1 MADIAD
7 LRTNE
12 GALTERVARLLL
24 GAPSAPLVTN
34 KMVRFGDIGVNVV
47 TGRFF
52 DFEEEKSGDRN
63 ALVRLV
69 KPELENGEAE
79 AWIKANVIDAP
90 LEPLPPE
97 LEAERALLGLLSLRP
112 ELIAEVE
119 EEVIP
124 EMFLSDVHGRMFAGI
139 AGAVNDVPPR
149 SVTLMTLLDACGG
162 DKLMPVF
169 GGRTLI
175 EYIAQVTADAPDAPD
190 AAHMARSLAIQVRS
204 RANAEVG
211 IDDDYDLDPAPAP
224 WVPRFR
230 GVRFENIDTP
240 GPEHS
245 YVIDD
250 WMTEGGKMVV
260 GGASLSGKSFL
271 AIHMAMCIATGM
283 PFFGN
288 KVLMPGL
295 VVYQAGEGETGI
307 RKRFRAWRQYF
318 DVKPGTMIPLY
329 IIEQKIDIFNPQAD
343 TVPFI
348 DEIHNIC
355 RTYDAPLRAI
365 FIDTLAKA
373 SIGAD
378 ENSGRDMGVVLSNVD
393 RISDA
398 FPRANTGLVHHMNAG
413 GTKLR
418 GHTSVYANV
427 DQVVVVA
434 KNEDGKTST
443 ATLDKQ
449 KDGESGIK
457 IPFDLYQVEIGRR
470 PIDGKP
476 ITSCVVVPTSA
487 ELQVN
492 GSGPK
497 KGRSINLSDRNS
509 IILSS
514 LQKAM
519 GDHGEPVPPAL
530 ISKLPKSIRVV
541 VQYKYWRDAFFAVAG
556 EMSDDVR
563 KKAISRAGEK
573 LLVLRIIGRDGNYV
587 WLTGRSFSE
596 APEPMQ
602 GGSGAASEMQHDL
615 IDDPL
620 DFSPR

>member
-1 MADIAD
+1 MA
-7 LRTNE
+7 
-12 GALTERVARLLL
+12 LL
-24 GAPSAPLVTN
+24 GAPTKPRVENGSI
-34 KMVRFGDIGVNVV
+34 RFGDIVVNVV

-52 DFEEEKSGDRN
+52 DFEEEKSGDVHD
-63 ALVRLV
+63 LVRLV
-69 KPELENGEAE
+69 KPDLQNGAAE
-79 AWIKANVIDAP
+79 VWVKTNVVDAP
-90 LEPLPPE
+90 RAALPDE
-97 LEAERALLGLLSLRP
+97 LEAERALIGLLAMQP
-112 ELIAEVE
+112 ELMAEVE
-119 EEVIP
+119 EEVTA
-124 EMFLSDVHGRMFAGI
+124 EMFLSEIHGEMFAGI
-139 AGAVNDVPPR
+139 AAAANEDPPR
-149 SVTLMTLLDACGG
+149 QIGIKGLLTACGG
-162 DKLMPVF
+162 DELMPVF
-169 GGRTLI
+169 GGRTLLQ
-175 EYIAQVTADAPDAPD
+175 YIAEVAAGAPIAPD
-190 AAHMARSLAIQVRS
+190 AAHLARSLAIQVRS
-204 RANAEVG
+204 AANAEVG
-211 IDDDYDLDPAPAP
+211 IDDDYDLDPPPAP

-230 GVRFENIDTP
+230 GVRFEHIDTP
-240 GPEHS
+240 GPEHT

-250 WMTEGGKMVV
+250 WLTEGGKMVV

-307 RKRFRAWRQYF
+307 RKRFRAWRKYF
-318 DVKPGTMIPLY
+318 EVATGTQIPLY

-348 DEIHNIC
+348 EEVRGIAG
-355 RTYDAPLRAI
+355 TYDVPLRAI

-427 DQVVVVA
+427 DQVIVVT
-434 KNEDGKTST
+434 KDEETKIRT

-449 KDGESGIK
+449 KDGESGSQIRFELW
-457 IPFDLYQVEIGRR
+457 PVVVGQRQ
-470 PIDGKP
+470 IDGKD
-476 ITSCVVVPTSA
+476 ITSCVTLPATGAV
-487 ELQVN
+487 ELR
-492 GSGPK
+492 GSGRQ
-497 KGRSINLSDRNS
+497 GDRRVNLSDRNS

-519 GDHGEPVPPAL
+519 AEHGEPLPPVL
-530 ISKLPKSIRVV
+530 VGKLPKSIRTV

-556 EMSDDVR
+556 EMSEDVR

-587 WLTGRSFSE
+587 WLTGRAISE
-596 APEPMQ
+596 VPEPMQ
-602 GGSGAASEMQHDL
+602 GGSGALSELQQDL

>member
-1 MADIAD
+1 MTD
-7 LRTNE
+7 LRTPE
-12 GALTERVARLLL
+12 GALTERVALLLL

-34 KMVRFGDIGVNVV
+34 KMVRFGDIGINVV

-63 ALVRLV
+63 DLVRLI
-69 KPELENGEAE
+69 KPELENGQAE

-97 LEAERALLGLLSLRP
+97 LETERALLGLLCSQPTLM
-112 ELIAEVE
+112 AEVE
-119 EEVIP
+119 EEIAA
-124 EMFLSDVHGRMFAGI
+124 EMFLAEIHVKMFEAM
-139 AGAVNDVPPR
+139 ARACNAEPPVPF
-149 SVTLMTLLDACGG
+149 TLGTLLDGAGG
-162 DKLMPVF
+162 DKLMPVY
-169 GGRTLI
+169 GRTL
-175 EYIAQVTADAPDAPD
+175 AQYLASIMADAPMAPD
-190 AAHMARSLAIQVRS
+190 AAHLARSLAIQVRS
-204 RANAEVG
+204 RANAATGVE
-211 IDDDYDLDPAPAP
+211 DDYDLDPVPAP

-250 WMTEGGKMVV
+250 WMTEGGKMVI

-271 AIHMAMCIATGM
+271 AIHMAMCIATGT

-355 RTYDAPLRAI
+355 RTYDVPLRAI

-393 RISDA
+393 RISNA
-398 FPRANTGLVHHMNAG
+398 FPHANTGLVHHMNAG

-427 DQVVVVA
+427 DQVVLVA

-443 ATLDKQ
+443 ASLDKQ
-449 KDGESGIK
+449 KDGESGLK

-470 PIDGKP
+470 QIDGEP
-476 ITSCVVVPTSA
+476 ITSCVVVPTQA
-487 ELQVN
+487 ELQVH

-519 GDHGEPVPPAL
+519 AEHGERLPPTL
-530 ISKLPKSIRVV
+530 IGKLPNSIRAV
-541 VQYKYWRDAFFAVAG
+541 VQYKYWRDAFYAVAG

-587 WLTGRSFSE
+587 WLTGRSFTE

-602 GGSGAASEMQHDL
+602 GGSGAASALQGDL